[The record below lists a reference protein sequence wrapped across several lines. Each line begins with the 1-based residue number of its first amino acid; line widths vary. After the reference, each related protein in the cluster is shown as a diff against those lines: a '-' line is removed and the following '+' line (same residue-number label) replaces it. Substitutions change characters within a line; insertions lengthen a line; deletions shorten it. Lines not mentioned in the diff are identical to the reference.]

1 MKICSNLNI
10 AGKIK
15 VDNNFTF
22 SDVREIKVKLF
33 KNNFWIIISYLKEN
47 EDYQWTL
54 QWTNIGSDYS
64 GDKDKDGVRA
74 AKCSLFANVDSE
86 PILNRISLREK

>member
-47 EDYQWTL
+47 EDYQWT
-54 QWTNIGSDYS
+54 NIGSDYS
-64 GDKDKDGVRA
+64 GDHSGRV
-74 AKCSLFANVDSE
+74 AKCSVIAFSNLFRADVFQMCVSKL
-86 PILNRISLREK
+86 I